1 MPLRS
6 LTTSKREQVM
16 KSIILLTLM
25 AVAAPAWAQSNE
37 QLAREN
43 AELRARVA
51 GLEARMAQLEGRS
64 APVAQTPATG
74 KALDLDQWRRCRAGL
89 TKEQMIELLGKPTT
103 EQFASAV
110 NQYPDTETWYYGTPG
125 VGPGGSVMFM
135 GGKVAQC
142 VTVGFTNNP

>member
-1 MPLRS
+1 M
-6 LTTSKREQVM
+6 T
-16 KSIILLTLM
+16 I
-25 AVAAPAWAQSNE
+25 AAPAWAQSNE
-37 QLAREN
+37 QLAQEN

-89 TKEQMIELLGKPTT
+89 TKEQMVELLGNATT
-103 EQFASAV
+103 EQFASAA
-110 NQYPDTETWYYGTPG
+110 NQYPDMETWYYGTPG
-125 VGPGGSVMFM
+125 VGPGGSVVFM

-142 VTVGFTNNP
+142 ITVGFTNNP

>member
-6 LTTSKREQVM
+6 STTSKREHVM

-51 GLEARMAQLEGRS
+51 GLEARMAQLESRS
-64 APVAQTPATG
+64 APAVTPAAG
-74 KALDLDQWRRCRAGL
+74 KALDLDQWRRCRARL

-110 NQYPDTETWYYGTPG
+110 NQYPDMETWYYGTPG
-125 VGPGGSVMFM
+125 VGPGGSVVFM

-142 VTVGFTNNP
+142 ITVGFTNNP

>member
-1 MPLRS
+1 MR
-6 LTTSKREQVM
+6 TF
-16 KSIILLTLM
+16 ILLSLLVSGTAL
-25 AVAAPAWAQSNE
+25 AAEPS
-37 QLAREN
+37 N
-43 AELRARVA
+43 AELMARIS
-51 GLEARMAQLEGRS
+51 GLEARMAQLEGRLIQA
-64 APVAQTPATG
+64 APAPAAG

-142 VTVGFTNNP
+142 VTVGFINNP

>member
-6 LTTSKREQVM
+6 STTSKREHVM

-43 AELRARVA
+43 AQLRARVA
-51 GLEARMAQLEGRS
+51 GLEARMAQLESRS
-64 APVAQTPATG
+64 APAVTPAAG
-74 KALDLDQWRRCRAGL
+74 KAPDLDQWRKCRAGL
-89 TKEQMIELLGKPTT
+89 TKDQMVELLGKATT

-110 NQYPDTETWYYGTPG
+110 NQYPDMETWYYGTPG
-125 VGPGGSVMFM
+125 VGPGGSVVFM

-142 VTVGFTNNP
+142 ITVGFTNNP

>member
-1 MPLRS
+1 
-6 LTTSKREQVM
+6 M

-51 GLEARMAQLEGRS
+51 GLEARMAQLESRS
-64 APVAQTPATG
+64 APAVTPAAG
-74 KALDLDQWRRCRAGL
+74 KALDLDQWRRCRARL

-110 NQYPDTETWYYGTPG
+110 NQYPDMETWYYGTPG
-125 VGPGGSVMFM
+125 VGPGGSVVFM

-142 VTVGFTNNP
+142 ITVGFTNNP

>member
-1 MPLRS
+1 
-6 LTTSKREQVM
+6 M

-25 AVAAPAWAQSNE
+25 AIAAPAWAQSNE

-51 GLEARMAQLEGRS
+51 GLEARMAQLESRS
-64 APVAQTPATG
+64 APAVTPAAR

>member
-16 KSIILLTLM
+16 KSTILLTLM

-51 GLEARMAQLEGRS
+51 GLEARMAQLESRS
-64 APVAQTPATG
+64 APAVTPAAG
-74 KALDLDQWRRCRAGL
+74 KALDLDQWRKCRAGL

-110 NQYPDTETWYYGTPG
+110 NQYPDMETWYYGTPG
-125 VGPGGSVMFM
+125 VGPGGSVVFM

-142 VTVGFTNNP
+142 ITVGFTNNP